1 MKTNISN
8 EIKVKEDIENVL
20 RQMCFGRS
28 REWSQGLVE
37 RIFETN
43 IINDKCI
50 MDDIVVDEDIIVS
63 ALMEIVFDDYEYAD

>member
-1 MKTNISN
+1 MGTNISN

-28 REWSQGLVE
+28 REWSEGMVD

-43 IINDKCI
+43 VIDDKCI
-50 MDDIVVDEDIIVS
+50 MDDIVVDEDIIVT
-63 ALMEIVFDDYEYAD
+63 ALMEIVEKDYE

>member
-1 MKTNISN
+1 MRTNISN

-28 REWSQGLVE
+28 REWSEGMVD

-43 IINDKCI
+43 VIDDKCI
-50 MDDIVVDEDIIVS
+50 MDDIVVDEDIIVT
-63 ALMEIVFDDYEYAD
+63 ALMEIVEQDYE